1 MLDVCL
7 DLCFQL
13 FLDSY
18 MHDICC
24 VLQISKKP
32 ATQRWTMTTT
42 QLAIT
47 LVWNMFAT
55 MYR

>member
-47 LVWNMFAT
+47 LVQNMFAT